1 MLQHDMSEVKL
12 LNWYDVSP
20 IYRHPSYNGTARGPV
35 SVLQIYHKN
44 YSGRREEMERQ
55 RERENEREL
64 YGQLKSPH
72 TGTPSPLKAT

>member
-1 MLQHDMSEVKL
+1 MLEHDISEVKL

-44 YSGRREEMERQ
+44 YSGRREEMER
-55 RERENEREL
+55 ENEREL